1 MLAADGSLITDFYD
15 RDRVPVAADAIA
27 PVMGAALVDVED
39 SRFYS
44 HGGVDPIGTLRALV
58 ADLSSGG
65 AAQGGSTL
73 TQQLVKQVLLQDA
86 TTTAGQQAA
95 TADTVARKLTE
106 ARLALAVDARLSK
119 SEILTRYLNTVYFGH
134 GAYGVQAAAR
144 TYFSVDASA
153 LTPLQAATLAG
164 LVQNPS
170 ADDPIAH
177 PDAAQARRDVV
188 LQRMHDHGDL
198 DDADLAA
205 DTAAP
210 VATTPTAAPPQGCAQ
225 ALGGGFFCSYLRTYL
240 TGTLGLTDAELDG
253 GGLTIRTTLAPGVQQ
268 AGDAAVVRTVPRDS
282 SLAAVYDVVQPG
294 TGHVLAMSVNRT
306 YGCTGDGCTSV
317 DLPTAAARGSGSTY
331 KLFTAAYAL
340 QHGYTASFTQT
351 TSDPY
356 TSTVYKRDGGTRGVP
371 YTVGNAG
378 HYPATLDLADALVE
392 SSNTF
397 FVGLEDHLGSVAGP
411 VHEAQTLGL
420 ASLTDDDA
428 QQIVDGEQGSFTL
441 GPQATSPL
449 DLADAYATVFSGGT
463 RCDPTPVTAVLGP
476 GGTQLAGSGE
486 PWTPGTTARP
496 GRCRRRWPTPS
507 PRSCAVT
514 SSPTSAPPPGRGSP
528 GTTSPARP
536 APPRATCRSPSWG
549 PLPTTPRACWCSTRT
564 RTSTS
569 VASAGEERPDLARRD
584 GPGARPGTDPGL
596 PGGRPDGARRAGGRG
611 LPVPGGRP
619 GAGLLSAAAL
629 SRCRWRCRSCGRRR
643 APDPP
648 RRVPRGRRRG
658 GGGVLPGPSPSVP
671 SVSVTLVTAVDSATP
686 APGTA
691 AATARAAASLP
702 GG

>member
-1 MLAADGSLITDFYD
+1 MQPAAVRVRTWGGLVGAVVVAGVLVAAGVVPWVLVADAAGQAVGDRQGPLSAATVAEVTDQPLPAVTQVLAADGSLITDFYD

-225 ALGGGFFCSYLRTYL
+225 ALVGGFFCSYLRTYL

-476 GGTQLAGSGE
+476 GGTQLAGSGGALDTGDHC
-486 PWTPGTTARP
+486 TPGALPAPVAHTLAQVMRGDVESDIGTASRARVSGHDIAGKTGTTQGNVSVAFVGSTP
-496 GRCRRRWPTPS
+496 DYTASVLVFDPDQNVDVGGFGGGKSAQIWHDAMAPVLAQGPTPDF
-507 PRSCAVT
+507 
-514 SSPTSAPPPGRGSP
+514 
-528 GTTSPARP
+528 PAADRTVLGVP
-536 APPRATCRSPSWG
+536 AGGDCPFREG
-549 PLPTTPRACWCSTRT
+549 
-564 RTSTS
+564 
-569 VASAGEERPDLARRD
+569 DLA
-584 GPGARPGTDPGL
+584 
-596 PGGRPDGARRAGGRG
+596 
-611 LPVPGGRP
+611 
-619 GAGLLSAAAL
+619 
-629 SRCRWRCRSCGRRR
+629 
-643 APDPP
+643 
-648 RRVPRGRRRG
+648 
-658 GGGVLPGPSPSVP
+658 
-671 SVSVTLVTAVDSATP
+671 LVC
-686 APGTA
+686 
-691 AATARAAASLP
+691 
-702 GG
+702 

>member
-1 MLAADGSLITDFYD
+1 MRVRTWGGLVGAVVVAGVLVAAGVVPWVLVADAAGQAVGDRQGPLSAATVAEVTDQPLPAVTQVLAADGSLITDFYD

-476 GGTQLAGSGE
+476 GGTQLAGSGGALDTGDHC
-486 PWTPGTTARP
+486 TPGALPAPVAHTLAQVMRGDVESDIGTASRARVSGHDIAGKTGTTQGNVSVAFVGSTP
-496 GRCRRRWPTPS
+496 DYTASVLVFDPDQNVDVGGFGGGKSAQIWHDAMAPVLAQGPTPDF
-507 PRSCAVT
+507 
-514 SSPTSAPPPGRGSP
+514 
-528 GTTSPARP
+528 PAADRTVLGVP
-536 APPRATCRSPSWG
+536 AGGDCPFREG
-549 PLPTTPRACWCSTRT
+549 
-564 RTSTS
+564 
-569 VASAGEERPDLARRD
+569 DLA
-584 GPGARPGTDPGL
+584 
-596 PGGRPDGARRAGGRG
+596 
-611 LPVPGGRP
+611 
-619 GAGLLSAAAL
+619 
-629 SRCRWRCRSCGRRR
+629 
-643 APDPP
+643 
-648 RRVPRGRRRG
+648 
-658 GGGVLPGPSPSVP
+658 
-671 SVSVTLVTAVDSATP
+671 LVC
-686 APGTA
+686 
-691 AATARAAASLP
+691 
-702 GG
+702 

>member
-1 MLAADGSLITDFYD
+1 MRVRTWGGLVGAVVVAGVLVAAGVVPWVLVADAAGQAVGDRQGPLSAATVAEVTEQPLPAVTQVLAADGSLITDFYD

-27 PVMGAALVDVED
+27 PVMGTALVDVED

-225 ALGGGFFCSYLRTYL
+225 ALVGGFFCSYLRTYL

-463 RCDPTPVTAVLGP
+463 RCDATPVTAVLGP
-476 GGTQLAGSGE
+476 DGTPLAGSGGALDTGDHC
-486 PWTPGTTARP
+486 TPGALPAPVAHTLAQVMRGDVESDIGTASRARVSGHDIAGKTGTTQGNVSVAFVGSTP
-496 GRCRRRWPTPS
+496 DYTASVLVFDPDQNVDVGGFGGGKSAQIWHDAMAPVLAQGPTPDF
-507 PRSCAVT
+507 PAADRAVL
-514 SSPTSAPPPGRGSP
+514 GV
-528 GTTSPARP
+528 PAGGDCPFRE
-536 APPRATCRSPSWG
+536 G
-549 PLPTTPRACWCSTRT
+549 
-564 RTSTS
+564 
-569 VASAGEERPDLARRD
+569 DLA
-584 GPGARPGTDPGL
+584 
-596 PGGRPDGARRAGGRG
+596 
-611 LPVPGGRP
+611 
-619 GAGLLSAAAL
+619 
-629 SRCRWRCRSCGRRR
+629 
-643 APDPP
+643 
-648 RRVPRGRRRG
+648 
-658 GGGVLPGPSPSVP
+658 
-671 SVSVTLVTAVDSATP
+671 LVC
-686 APGTA
+686 
-691 AATARAAASLP
+691 
-702 GG
+702 

>member
-1 MLAADGSLITDFYD
+1 VQPAAVRVRTWGGLVGAVVVAGVLVAAGVVPWVLVADAAGQAVGDRQGPLSAATVAEVTDQPLPAVTQVLAADGSLITDFYD

-476 GGTQLAGSGE
+476 GGTQLAGSGGALDTGDHC
-486 PWTPGTTARP
+486 TPGALPAPVAHTLAQVMRGDVESDIGTASRARVSGHDIAGKTGTTQGNVSVAFVGSTP
-496 GRCRRRWPTPS
+496 DYTASVLVFDPDQNVDVGGFGGGKSAQIWHDAMAPVLAQGPTPDF
-507 PRSCAVT
+507 
-514 SSPTSAPPPGRGSP
+514 
-528 GTTSPARP
+528 PAADRTVLGVP
-536 APPRATCRSPSWG
+536 AGGDCPFREG
-549 PLPTTPRACWCSTRT
+549 
-564 RTSTS
+564 
-569 VASAGEERPDLARRD
+569 DLA
-584 GPGARPGTDPGL
+584 
-596 PGGRPDGARRAGGRG
+596 
-611 LPVPGGRP
+611 
-619 GAGLLSAAAL
+619 
-629 SRCRWRCRSCGRRR
+629 
-643 APDPP
+643 
-648 RRVPRGRRRG
+648 
-658 GGGVLPGPSPSVP
+658 
-671 SVSVTLVTAVDSATP
+671 LVC
-686 APGTA
+686 
-691 AATARAAASLP
+691 
-702 GG
+702 

>member
-1 MLAADGSLITDFYD
+1 VQPAAVRVRTWGGLVGAVVVAGVLVAAGVVPWVLVADAAGQAVGDRQGPLSAATVAEVTEQPLPAVTQVLAADGSLITDFYD

-27 PVMGAALVDVED
+27 PVMGTALVDVED

-476 GGTQLAGSGE
+476 GGTQLAGSGGALDTGDHC
-486 PWTPGTTARP
+486 TPGALPAPVAHTLAQVMRGDVESDIGTASRARVSGHDIAGKTGTTQGNVSVAFVGSTP
-496 GRCRRRWPTPS
+496 DYTASVLVFDPDQNVDVGGFGGGKSAQIWHDAMAPVLAQGPTPDF
-507 PRSCAVT
+507 
-514 SSPTSAPPPGRGSP
+514 
-528 GTTSPARP
+528 PAADRTVLGVP
-536 APPRATCRSPSWG
+536 AGGDCPFREG
-549 PLPTTPRACWCSTRT
+549 
-564 RTSTS
+564 
-569 VASAGEERPDLARRD
+569 DLA
-584 GPGARPGTDPGL
+584 
-596 PGGRPDGARRAGGRG
+596 
-611 LPVPGGRP
+611 
-619 GAGLLSAAAL
+619 
-629 SRCRWRCRSCGRRR
+629 
-643 APDPP
+643 
-648 RRVPRGRRRG
+648 
-658 GGGVLPGPSPSVP
+658 
-671 SVSVTLVTAVDSATP
+671 LVC
-686 APGTA
+686 
-691 AATARAAASLP
+691 
-702 GG
+702 

>member
-1 MLAADGSLITDFYD
+1 MQPAAVRVRTWGGLVGAVVVAGVLVAAGVVPWVLVADAAGQAVGDRQGPLSTATVAEVTEQPLPAVTQVLAADGSLITDFYD

-27 PVMGAALVDVED
+27 PVMGTALVDVED

-153 LTPLQAATLAG
+153 LTTLQAATLAG

-177 PDAAQARRDVV
+177 PGAAQARRDVV

-225 ALGGGFFCSYLRTYL
+225 ALVGGFFCSYLRSYL
-240 TGTLGLTDAELDG
+240 TGTLGLTDAQLDG

-476 GGTQLAGSGE
+476 DGTPLAGSGGALDTGDHC
-486 PWTPGTTARP
+486 TPGALPAPVAHTLAQVMRGDVESDIGTASRARVTGHDVAGKTGTTQGNVSVAFVGSTP
-496 GRCRRRWPTPS
+496 DYTASVLVFDPDQNVDVGGFGGGKSAQIWHDAMAPVLAQGPTPDF
-507 PRSCAVT
+507 
-514 SSPTSAPPPGRGSP
+514 
-528 GTTSPARP
+528 PAADRTVLGVP
-536 APPRATCRSPSWG
+536 AGGDCPFREG
-549 PLPTTPRACWCSTRT
+549 
-564 RTSTS
+564 
-569 VASAGEERPDLARRD
+569 DLA
-584 GPGARPGTDPGL
+584 
-596 PGGRPDGARRAGGRG
+596 
-611 LPVPGGRP
+611 
-619 GAGLLSAAAL
+619 
-629 SRCRWRCRSCGRRR
+629 
-643 APDPP
+643 
-648 RRVPRGRRRG
+648 
-658 GGGVLPGPSPSVP
+658 
-671 SVSVTLVTAVDSATP
+671 LVC
-686 APGTA
+686 
-691 AATARAAASLP
+691 
-702 GG
+702 

>member
-1 MLAADGSLITDFYD
+1 MRVRTWGGLVGAVVVAGVLVAAGVVPWVLVADAAGQAVGDRQGPLSAATVAEVTEQPLPAVTQVLAADGSLITDFYD

-27 PVMGAALVDVED
+27 PVMGTALVDVED

-476 GGTQLAGSGE
+476 GGTQLAGSGGALDTGDHC
-486 PWTPGTTARP
+486 TPGALPAPVAHTLAQVMRGDVESDIGTASRARVSGHDIAGKTGTTQGNVSVAFVGSTP
-496 GRCRRRWPTPS
+496 DYTASVLVFDPDQNVDVGGFGGGKSAQIWHDAMAPVLAQGPTPDF
-507 PRSCAVT
+507 
-514 SSPTSAPPPGRGSP
+514 
-528 GTTSPARP
+528 PAADRTVLGVP
-536 APPRATCRSPSWG
+536 AGGDCPFREG
-549 PLPTTPRACWCSTRT
+549 
-564 RTSTS
+564 
-569 VASAGEERPDLARRD
+569 DLA
-584 GPGARPGTDPGL
+584 
-596 PGGRPDGARRAGGRG
+596 
-611 LPVPGGRP
+611 
-619 GAGLLSAAAL
+619 
-629 SRCRWRCRSCGRRR
+629 
-643 APDPP
+643 
-648 RRVPRGRRRG
+648 
-658 GGGVLPGPSPSVP
+658 
-671 SVSVTLVTAVDSATP
+671 LVC
-686 APGTA
+686 
-691 AATARAAASLP
+691 
-702 GG
+702 

>member
-1 MLAADGSLITDFYD
+1 MQPAAVRVRTWGGLVGAVVVAGVLVAAGVVPWVLVADAAGQAVGDRQGPLSAATVAEVTEQPLPAVTQVLAADGSLITDFYD

-27 PVMGAALVDVED
+27 PVMGTALVDVED

-225 ALGGGFFCSYLRTYL
+225 ALVGGFFCSYLRTYL

-463 RCDPTPVTAVLGP
+463 RCDATPVTAVLGP
-476 GGTQLAGSGE
+476 DGTPLAGSGGALDTGDHC
-486 PWTPGTTARP
+486 TPGALPAPVAHTLAQVMRGDVESDIGTASRARVSGHDIAGKTGTTQGNVSVAFVGSTP
-496 GRCRRRWPTPS
+496 DYTASVLVFDPDQNVDVGGFGGGKSAQIWHDAMAPVLAQGPTPDF
-507 PRSCAVT
+507 PAADRAVL
-514 SSPTSAPPPGRGSP
+514 GV
-528 GTTSPARP
+528 PAGGDCPFRE
-536 APPRATCRSPSWG
+536 G
-549 PLPTTPRACWCSTRT
+549 
-564 RTSTS
+564 
-569 VASAGEERPDLARRD
+569 DLA
-584 GPGARPGTDPGL
+584 
-596 PGGRPDGARRAGGRG
+596 
-611 LPVPGGRP
+611 
-619 GAGLLSAAAL
+619 
-629 SRCRWRCRSCGRRR
+629 
-643 APDPP
+643 
-648 RRVPRGRRRG
+648 
-658 GGGVLPGPSPSVP
+658 
-671 SVSVTLVTAVDSATP
+671 LVC
-686 APGTA
+686 
-691 AATARAAASLP
+691 
-702 GG
+702 

>member
-1 MLAADGSLITDFYD
+1 MQPAAVRVRTWGGLVGAVVVAGVLVAAGVVPWVLVADAAGQAVGDRQGPLSAATVAEVTDQPLPAVTQVLAADGSLITDFYD

-225 ALGGGFFCSYLRTYL
+225 ALVGGFFCSYLRTYL

-476 GGTQLAGSGE
+476 DGTPLAGSGGALDTGDHC
-486 PWTPGTTARP
+486 TPGALPAPVAHTLAQVMRGDVESDIGTASRARVSGHDIAGKTGTTQGNVSVAFVGSTP
-496 GRCRRRWPTPS
+496 DYTASVLVFDPDQNVDVGGFGGGKSAQIWHDAMAPVLAQGPTPDF
-507 PRSCAVT
+507 
-514 SSPTSAPPPGRGSP
+514 
-528 GTTSPARP
+528 PAADRTVLGVP
-536 APPRATCRSPSWG
+536 AGGDCPFREG
-549 PLPTTPRACWCSTRT
+549 
-564 RTSTS
+564 
-569 VASAGEERPDLARRD
+569 DLA
-584 GPGARPGTDPGL
+584 
-596 PGGRPDGARRAGGRG
+596 
-611 LPVPGGRP
+611 
-619 GAGLLSAAAL
+619 
-629 SRCRWRCRSCGRRR
+629 
-643 APDPP
+643 
-648 RRVPRGRRRG
+648 
-658 GGGVLPGPSPSVP
+658 
-671 SVSVTLVTAVDSATP
+671 LVC
-686 APGTA
+686 
-691 AATARAAASLP
+691 
-702 GG
+702 